1 MYQPL
6 SNEYAPFYENY
17 IKLASGQPIMRKLKS
32 QLNSIDD
39 FLADIPPAKYDFAYA
54 EGKWTV
60 KQVISHLIDTERV
73 MTYRLL
79 RIARNDQTDLPG
91 YDQDAIV
98 ANTDIDKYTY
108 SDLVDELVM
117 LRQANLF
124 FFKSLTD
131 EDLKKKGTAN
141 SNVISAGAILFIIYG
156 HIEHHFNILKEL
168 YLKK

>member
-39 FLADIPPAKYDFAYA
+39 FLADIPPAKYDYAYA
-54 EGKWTV
+54 DGKWTV

-73 MTYRLL
+73 MTYRAM

-91 YDQDAIV
+91 YDQDLIV
-98 ANTDIDKYTY
+98 ANTDIEKYTY

-124 FFKSLTD
+124 FFKSLTE
-131 EDLKKKGTAN
+131 EDYKKKGTAN
-141 SNVISAGAILFIIYG
+141 GNVVSVGALLFIIVG
-156 HIEHHFNILKEL
+156 HIEHHFNILKEF

>member
-39 FLADIPPAKYDFAYA
+39 FLADIPPAKYDYAYA

-98 ANTDIDKYTY
+98 ANTDIEKYTY

-141 SNVISAGAILFIIYG
+141 GNVISAGAILFIIYG